1 MAREDFGDSP
11 HPICFGFES
20 AVLASRKSGAG
31 GATEFYG
38 SDFRTADPRA
48 HTLVTFDGFG

>member
-1 MAREDFGDSP
+1 MAWEDFDDSP

-38 SDFRTADPRA
+38 LDFRTADPRA

>member
-1 MAREDFGDSP
+1 MAWEDLDDSP